1 MKKHYR
7 LRKEIKE
14 ELFYLGLDIL
24 GCICISGIIC
34 LLILI
39 S

>member
-1 MKKHYR
+1 MKKRYK

-14 ELFYLGLDIL
+14 ELFYLGIDIL
-24 GCICISGIIC
+24 GCVSIAGIIC
-34 LLILI
+34 LLILM